1 MEKVNTK
8 FYDNG
13 TVSFQHFKILQ
24 FMPELSVPG
33 GEELK
38 FTVPNIPLL
47 VSELK
52 FFIYFNDNE

>member
-8 FYDNG
+8 FYENG
-13 TVSFQHFKILQ
+13 TVSFQHHKILQ
-24 FMPELSVPG
+24 YVPEMSITR

-47 VSELK
+47 VSM
-52 FFIYFNDNE
+52 